1 MVAAD
6 YVLFDDTDYCL
17 QMDDNDELDTIVME
31 DEDEA
36 EVKEEDEE
44 QELIIIPFKETCSK
58 HITGYRRHSCLYK
71 YRLICAWQQ
80 DSRQTC
86 TCDPTFNDKIAL
98 FSLFRASQSN

>member
-6 YVLFDDTDYCL
+6 HVLFDDTDYCL

-58 HITGYRRHSCLYK
+58 HIRVELVDESQK
-71 YRLICAWQQ
+71 YVLIGS
-80 DSRQTC
+80 D
-86 TCDPTFNDKIAL
+86 
-98 FSLFRASQSN
+98 